1 MTKRIAPAGRRRA
14 GFGPARLLCGA
25 SLSALVVFGLP
36 SIARAQDQDRYWDAN
51 GTATGSGGNGD
62 WNTSAPVWS
71 ESNSDV
77 LGPYRTWD
85 NNALDNAI
93 FGITAGGTTTT
104 VGTVNL
110 IEPIRV
116 HNMTF
121 QTVNNWVINGNTLTL
136 GGTAPTINTIGNTTI
151 NSVIAGTSGLTKIGG
166 AQLFLTGAN
175 TFSGGITLGG
185 GTLRVANDAA
195 LGNASNN
202 ITTTANA
209 GLIVDTGTTNRT
221 VAIGG
226 GTTLSVSGAG
236 TGSALLTGS
245 GNISVFSGARL
256 TNDANTYTGTT
267 RLNGLSQGSG
277 SVFFSSVRNLGEAS
291 SLGAPTT
298 VANGTITFA
307 GGSQYSDSIVYTGD
321 GDSSNRNWVLAGGPT
336 RVFRQR
342 GTGTL
347 TLTGDISVTPTSF
360 IAETADLE
368 LLGVISGSGN
378 VGFGASA
385 AGSITLGGANTFT
398 GNAGVSGGIVRASVL
413 ADGGLASSLGTAKLI
428 P

>member
-14 GFGPARLLCGA
+14 GFGAARLLCSA

-36 SIARAQDQDRYWDAN
+36 SIAHAQDQDRYWDAN

-185 GTLRVANDAA
+185 GTLRVSAA
-195 LGNASNN
+195 PA
-202 ITTTANA
+202 TTSRPRRTPVLLSIPGPPT
-209 GLIVDTGTTNRT
+209 GLLPSAAARPSRSAVPGRGLPFLQ
-221 VAIGG
+221 VAAI
-226 GTTLSVSGAG
+226 SVSLA
-236 TGSALLTGS
+236 
-245 GNISVFSGARL
+245 AR
-256 TNDANTYTGTT
+256 D
-267 RLNGLSQGSG
+267 
-277 SVFFSSVRNLGEAS
+277 
-291 SLGAPTT
+291 
-298 VANGTITFA
+298 
-307 GGSQYSDSIVYTGD
+307 
-321 GDSSNRNWVLAGGPT
+321 
-336 RVFRQR
+336 
-342 GTGTL
+342 
-347 TLTGDISVTPTSF
+347 
-360 IAETADLE
+360 
-368 LLGVISGSGN
+368 
-378 VGFGASA
+378 
-385 AGSITLGGANTFT
+385 
-398 GNAGVSGGIVRASVL
+398 
-413 ADGGLASSLGTAKLI
+413 
-428 P
+428 